1 MAVHIERKIVCD
13 VRGCF
18 QDRGLKR
25 WGLVDPGGER
35 RRALLCPE
43 HAKPLKA
50 LWKALDAASEPR
62 KRFQVYEDLD
72 EIPIA

>member
-1 MAVHIERKIVCD
+1 MAVIVERRVVCD
-13 VRGCF
+13 VRGCGES
-18 QDRGLKR
+18 RGLKK
-25 WGLVDPGGER
+25 WSLVDPDGER
-35 RRALLCPE
+35 RRPLLCPE

-62 KRFQVYEDLD
+62 KRFRVYEDLD